1 MQAWL
6 ESWFPDVMAS
16 PDRFFKSIGETLL
29 MTGWAGSLM
38 LVIGLALGVVLVI
51 TRPHGVLENR
61 WVYGILDKAINL
73 LRSIPFVIL
82 IALLMNVTKF
92 IMGTKIGVRGV
103 IVPLVVG
110 SAPFFARQVETALVG
125 VPSGLV
131 EAAKAMGSG
140 TWGVIFRVYLKEGA
154 PAIARGATITLISL
168 IGLTALGDYS
178 IVYGYNY
185 NRMDI
190 VWAAVIVI
198 VLIVS
203 IIQMV
208 GSFIAHRNTH

>member
-82 IALLMNVTKF
+82 SALLMNVTKF

-131 EAAKAMGSG
+131 EAAKAMGSTPG
-140 TWGVIFRVYLKEGA
+140 TGRTLPSRLSSPRKAQRVLGSRSSPEA
-154 PAIARGATITLISL
+154 ARMPSR
-168 IGLTALGDYS
+168 IGRS
-178 IVYGYNY
+178 
-185 NRMDI
+185 
-190 VWAAVIVI
+190 
-198 VLIVS
+198 
-203 IIQMV
+203 
-208 GSFIAHRNTH
+208 

>member
-110 SAPFFARQVETALVG
+110 SAPFFARQVETALVS

-131 EAAKAMGSG
+131 GPCRQG
-140 TWGVIFRVYLKEGA
+140 HGQRHLGRYLPRIPERGC
-154 PAIARGATITLISL
+154 ARNRARR
-168 IGLTALGDYS
+168 Y
-178 IVYGYNY
+178 YNA
-185 NRMDI
+185 D
-190 VWAAVIVI
+190 
-198 VLIVS
+198 
-203 IIQMV
+203 
-208 GSFIAHRNTH
+208 

>member
-51 TRPHGVLENR
+51 TRPHGVLDNR

-103 IVPLVVG
+103 IVPLVIG

-131 EAAKAMGSG
+131 EAAKAMGSIPTTG
-140 TWGVIFRVYLKEGA
+140 RRVPERDSSPTKA
-154 PAIARGATITLISL
+154 QS
-168 IGLTALGDYS
+168 
-178 IVYGYNY
+178 
-185 NRMDI
+185 
-190 VWAAVIVI
+190 
-198 VLIVS
+198 
-203 IIQMV
+203 
-208 GSFIAHRNTH
+208 GSHQSN